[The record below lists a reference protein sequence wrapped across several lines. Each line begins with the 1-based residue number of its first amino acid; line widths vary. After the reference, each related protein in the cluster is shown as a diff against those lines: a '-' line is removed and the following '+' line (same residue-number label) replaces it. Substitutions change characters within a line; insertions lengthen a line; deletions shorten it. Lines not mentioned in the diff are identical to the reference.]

1 MAKELNPSPKIPSGK
16 ADEQIITKTLGV
28 DYGTLSP
35 NPNYTDGYIDGGRGV
50 GTPTN
55 PNQEPKKQVAGVGL
69 SEEDVI
75 ALIKRY
81 TENTVESYPVADG
94 ILEMDSNEHPLT
106 PEIESFIGKCFKAGK
121 ISFLGYL
128 GNLNFAYT
136 ERNGDTYYCYGCTT
150 SSGNTRHEQFG
161 AHIEIYVNKEN
172 STYTCYESEI

>member
-1 MAKELNPSPKIPSGK
+1 MSKELNPSPKIPSGK

-55 PNQEPKKQVAGVGL
+55 PNQEPKKQVTGVGL

-106 PEIESFIGKCFKAGK
+106 PEIQAFLDKCFKAGK
-121 ISFLGYL
+121 ISVGGSLC
-128 GNLNFAYT
+128 NLNYEYT
-136 ERNGDTYYCYGCTT
+136 ERNGDTYYCYGCMTT
-150 SSGNTRHEQFG
+150 NNNDAHKQYGT
-161 AHIEIYVNKEN
+161 HIEIYVDKELNK
-172 STYTCYESEI
+172 YTCYDSEI